1 MMSCDVDGCECFLNL
16 FFGIRHSRERGT
28 DADLKKMP
36 PRGIHTFDHFDYA
49 RWISILDWGVGFFL
63 ADFFHNTRN
72 KKGGR
77 QRKRGR

>member
-36 PRGIHTFDHFDYA
+36 PRGIPTFDHFDYA
-49 RWISILDWGVGFFL
+49 RWISILD
-63 ADFFHNTRN
+63 
-72 KKGGR
+72 
-77 QRKRGR
+77 